1 MAKVCIAPGLCLEI
15 VSLLI
20 IFSIGILIILV
31 SNNDDTLF
39 AVNNRTSR
47 KSKNS
52 LGVSFNNNANNSN
65 NSSNASNALE
75 DANNSNT
82 NFNLDT
88 NTNSNSNNVEIDLDN
103 VDKNTKVVIQVPTS
117 GSSGHHRRENPHH
130 HSYSNY
136 QINKDYE
143 RVINPT
149 LPPERSF
156 EKTYGIPVNIPTRG
170 MTGGFQQIGILSQT
184 GIESEESPI
193 KSTTPTILGLFG
205 RPTYNGSHKWSYYT
219 TSDKYQSM
227 KIPLSVNGKKC
238 DADYGCDE
246 IYDGDTINLPEY
258 NATFKVTLYD
268 YDKPRYI
275 PYV

>member
-1 MAKVCIAPGLCLEI
+1 MPKVCLAPGLCLEI

-20 IFSIGILIILV
+20 IFSIGILIVLA
-31 SNNDDTLF
+31 SNNDDTIF
-39 AVNNRTSR
+39 PVKRNSR

-52 LGVSFNNNANNSN
+52 VGLSFNNNSSNSSNSNNSN
-65 NSSNASNALE
+65 NSNNNLGSQNSDNSDDSN
-75 DANNSNT
+75 
-82 NFNLDT
+82 
-88 NTNSNSNNVEIDLDN
+88 NSNNVEIDLDN
-103 VDKNTKVVIQVPTS
+103 VDKNTKVVIQVPTNRNP
-117 GSSGHHRRENPHH
+117 GHRHHRRENPHR
-130 HSYSNY
+130 HSYSDY
-136 QINKDYE
+136 QVNKDYE

-170 MTGGFQQIGILSQT
+170 MTGGFQQVGILSQT
-184 GIESEESPI
+184 GIDSEESPI
-193 KSTTPTILGLFG
+193 KSNTPTILGLFG
-205 RPTYNGSHKWSYYT
+205 RPTYNGSRKWSYYT
-219 TSDKYQSM
+219 ASDKYQSM

-246 IYDGDTINLPEY
+246 IYDGDIITLPEY

>member
-1 MAKVCIAPGLCLEI
+1 MPKVCLAPGLCLEI

-31 SNNDDTLF
+31 SNNDDTIF
-39 AVNNRTSR
+39 PVNKRTKS
-47 KSKNS
+47 SKNS
-52 LGVSFNNNANNSN
+52 IGLTFNNNSDNLNNSN
-65 NSSNASNALE
+65 NSNNNLELE
-75 DANNSNT
+75 DSDNSDNSN
-82 NFNLDT
+82 
-88 NTNSNSNNVEIDLDN
+88 NSNNVEIDLDN
-103 VDKNTKVVIQVPTS
+103 VDKNTKVVIQVPTN
-117 GSSGHHRRENPHH
+117 GNPGHHHHHHHRRTNRHRN
-130 HSYSNY
+130 SYSDY

-170 MTGGFQQIGILSQT
+170 MTGGFQQVGILSQT
-184 GIESEESPI
+184 GIDSEESPI
-193 KSTTPTILGLFG
+193 KSNTPTILGLFG
-205 RPTYNGSHKWSYYT
+205 RPTYNGSRKWSYYT
-219 TSDKYQSM
+219 ASDKYQSM
-227 KIPLSVNGKKC
+227 KIPLSINGRKC

-246 IYDGDTINLPEY
+246 IYDGDVITLPEY

>member
-1 MAKVCIAPGLCLEI
+1 MPKVCLAPGFCLEI

-20 IFSIGILIILV
+20 IFSIGVLIILV
-31 SNNDDTLF
+31 SNNDDTIF
-39 AVNNRTSR
+39 PVNRRNSR

-52 LGVSFNNNANNSN
+52 VGLSFNNNSSNSNNSN
-65 NSSNASNALE
+65 NSNNNLELE
-75 DANNSNT
+75 DSDNS
-82 NFNLDT
+82 D
-88 NTNSNSNNVEIDLDN
+88 NSNNVEIDLDN
-103 VDKNTKVVIQVPTS
+103 VDKNTKVVIQVPTN
-117 GSSGHHRRENPHH
+117 GNPGHHHRRENPHR
-130 HSYSNY
+130 HSYSDY
-136 QINKDYE
+136 QVNKDYE

-170 MTGGFQQIGILSQT
+170 MTGGFQQVGILSQT
-184 GIESEESPI
+184 GIDSEESPI
-193 KSTTPTILGLFG
+193 KSNTPTILGLFG
-205 RPTYNGSHKWSYYT
+205 RPTYNGSRKWSYYT
-219 TSDKYQSM
+219 ASDKYQSM
-227 KIPLSVNGKKC
+227 KIPLSVNGRKC

-246 IYDGDTINLPEY
+246 IYDGDVITLPEY